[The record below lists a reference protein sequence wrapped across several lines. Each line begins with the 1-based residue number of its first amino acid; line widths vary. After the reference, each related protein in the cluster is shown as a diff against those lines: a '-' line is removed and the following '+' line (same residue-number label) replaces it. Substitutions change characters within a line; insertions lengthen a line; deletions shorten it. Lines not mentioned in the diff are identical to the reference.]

1 MAQSAAKAKSSARR
15 SAARY
20 VVCGMFLFFGAVGL
34 IYGAQQ
40 FEQFLITDPRF
51 VLVVPTDYGQESPSL
66 HIDGIRYAPRKQV
79 LRVFAG
85 DLGHSAYL
93 LPLADRQR
101 ALLRVSWV
109 KEATVV
115 RLWPNQVMIHVVE
128 RQPAAFL
135 EFKNDEI
142 SRWALIDPDGAILDP
157 PDRSSFHLPVLT
169 GVVASDPQALRGVK
183 VRRMQGLLKE
193 LGPLGDNVSEV
204 DVSDLDDLK
213 VTQQMQDHAI
223 VLILGDRNFRSRL
236 QHFIDHYPDIQR
248 RMPNAT
254 VLDLRLDDR
263 ITVVQGVP
271 NGA

>member
-1 MAQSAAKAKSSARR
+1 M
-15 SAARY
+15 
-20 VVCGMFLFFGAVGL
+20 
-34 IYGAQQ
+34 
-40 FEQFLITDPRF
+40 
-51 VLVVPTDYGQESPSL
+51 
-66 HIDGIRYAPRKQV
+66 
-79 LRVFAG
+79 
-85 DLGHSAYL
+85 
-93 LPLADRQR
+93 
-101 ALLRVSWV
+101 
-109 KEATVV
+109 
-115 RLWPNQVMIHVVE
+115 
-128 RQPAAFL
+128 
-135 EFKNDEI
+135 
-142 SRWALIDPDGAILDP
+142 
-157 PDRSSFHLPVLT
+157 LT

-223 VLILGDRNFRSRL
+223 VLILGERNFRSRL